1 MIYFDILNN
10 KPVLIPLDD
19 TLGIKRIVI
28 LNNGN
33 DESST
38 ALLLNDNIPI
48 LVAKTE
54 VLDFT
59 FPDTPYGYP
68 APSCFIMFSIG
79 GAKARVMIETS
90 PFVNPNYF
98 EMREIIS

>member
-1 MIYFDILNN
+1 MVCFDILNN
-10 KPVLIPLDD
+10 EPVLIPLDD
-19 TLGIKRIVI
+19 TVGIKRIVI
-28 LNNGN
+28 LNNGSY
-33 DESST
+33 ESYT
-38 ALLLNDNIPI
+38 ALLLSDNNPI
-48 LVAKTE
+48 LFAKTE

-68 APSCFIMFSIG
+68 APSCFFMISIG

-98 EMREIIS
+98 EIKETSS

>member
-1 MIYFDILNN
+1 MVYFDILNDT
-10 KPVLIPLDD
+10 PILIPLDD
-19 TLGIKRIVI
+19 TVGIKRIVI

-33 DESST
+33 NESST
-38 ALLLNDNIPI
+38 ALLLTDNIPI
-48 LVAKTE
+48 LFAQTE

-59 FPDTPYGYP
+59 FPETPYGYP
-68 APSCFIMFSIG
+68 APSCFFMTSVG

-98 EMREIIS
+98 EVKEVSS

>member
-10 KPVLIPLDD
+10 EVLLIPIDD

-38 ALLLNDNIPI
+38 ALLLNDNNPI

-59 FPDTPYGYP
+59 FPDTSYGYP
-68 APSCFIMFSIG
+68 APSCFSMLSVG
-79 GAKARVMIETS
+79 DAKARVMIETS

>member
-1 MIYFDILNN
+1 MVYFDILNDE
-10 KPVLIPLDD
+10 PILIPLDD
-19 TLGIKRIVI
+19 TVGIKRIVI

-38 ALLLNDNIPI
+38 GLLLNDNKPI

-68 APSCFIMFSIG
+68 APSCFFMISVG

-98 EMREIIS
+98 EIKEISS

>member
-1 MIYFDILNN
+1 MVYFDILNN
-10 KPVLIPLDD
+10 DPILIPLDD
-19 TLGIKRIVI
+19 TVGIKRIVI

-33 DESST
+33 SESST

-48 LVAKTE
+48 LFATTE

-59 FPDTPYGYP
+59 FPETPYGYP
-68 APSCFIMFSIG
+68 TPSCFFMTSVG
-79 GAKARVMIETS
+79 GSTARVMIETS

-98 EMREIIS
+98 ELKEVSS